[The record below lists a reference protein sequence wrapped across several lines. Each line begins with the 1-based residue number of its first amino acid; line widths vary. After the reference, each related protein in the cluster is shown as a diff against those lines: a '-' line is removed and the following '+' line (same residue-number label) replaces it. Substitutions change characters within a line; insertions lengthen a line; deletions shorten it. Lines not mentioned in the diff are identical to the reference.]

1 MRGAIAL
8 AGMVLAV
15 AAFSAA
21 AEDAGQI
28 KTTQGSAKI
37 VRDGQ
42 QIAAAPGVHVRQ
54 SDSIVTG
61 DDGTVG
67 LTLAD
72 NSLLSIGPNTV
83 MSLDQYAF
91 DTTTHAGKM
100 DASLKKGTLVVIS
113 GKLVKQTPGS
123 MRIHTPASIMG
134 VRGTKFI
141 VHVAEPRS

>member
-1 MRGAIAL
+1 MRVAMVF
-8 AGMVLAV
+8 AGVAMAV
-15 AAFSAA
+15 VAFGAA

-28 KTTQGSAKI
+28 KTAQGSAQI

-42 QIAAAPGVHVRQ
+42 HIAVAPGVHVRQ

-67 LTLAD
+67 ITLAD
-72 NSLLSIGPNTV
+72 NSLLSIGPDTV
-83 MSLDQYAF
+83 MSLDKYAF
-91 DTTTHAGKM
+91 DSTTYDGEM
-100 DASLKKGTLVVIS
+100 DASLKKGTLAVIS
-113 GKLVKQTPGS
+113 GKLVKHTPGA

-141 VHVAEPRS
+141 VHVSEPQS

>member
-8 AGMVLAV
+8 TGLALAV

-28 KTTQGSAKI
+28 KTAQGTVQI
-37 VRDGQ
+37 ERDGQ
-42 QIAAAPGVHVRQ
+42 RIAAVAGVHVLQ
-54 SDSIVTG
+54 SDSIITG
-61 DDGTVG
+61 EDGTVG
-67 LTLAD
+67 VTLAD
-72 NSLLSIGPNTV
+72 NSRLSIGPNTV
-83 MSLDQYAF
+83 MSLDKYAF
-91 DTTTHAGKM
+91 DTTTYKGQM
-100 DASLKKGTLVVIS
+100 DASVKKGTIVVIS

>member
-8 AGMVLAV
+8 AGLALAV
-15 AAFSAA
+15 IAFGAA
-21 AEDAGQI
+21 ADDAGQI
-28 KTTQGSAKI
+28 KSARGNAQI
-37 VRDGQ
+37 ERDGQ
-42 QIAAAPGVHVRQ
+42 RIAAVPGVHIRQ

-67 LTLAD
+67 VTLAD

-91 DTTTHAGKM
+91 DTTTHEGKM
-100 DASLKKGTLVVIS
+100 DASLKKGTLAVIS
-113 GKLVKQTPGS
+113 GKLVKQTPGA

-141 VHVAEPRS
+141 VHVSEPKG

>member
-8 AGMVLAV
+8 TGLALAV

-28 KTTQGSAKI
+28 KTAQGTVQI
-37 VRDGQ
+37 ERDGQ
-42 QIAAAPGVHVRQ
+42 RIAAVAGVHVLQ
-54 SDSIVTG
+54 SDSIITG
-61 DDGTVG
+61 EDGTVG
-67 LTLAD
+67 VTLAD
-72 NSLLSIGPNTV
+72 NSRLSIGPNTV
-83 MSLDQYAF
+83 MSLDKYAF
-91 DTTTHAGKM
+91 DTTTYKGQM
-100 DASLKKGTLVVIS
+100 DASLKKGTIVVIS

-141 VHVAEPRS
+141 VHVANPSS

>member
-8 AGMVLAV
+8 VGMALAV
-15 AAFSAA
+15 AAFGAA

-28 KTTQGSAKI
+28 KTTQGSAQI

-42 QIAAAPGVHVRQ
+42 HIAAAPGVHIRQ

-83 MSLDQYAF
+83 ISLDQYAF
-91 DTTTHAGKM
+91 DTTTHEGQM

-113 GKLVKQTPGS
+113 GKLVKQSPGA

-141 VHVAEPRS
+141 VHVSEPRS

>member
-28 KTTQGSAKI
+28 KTTQGSAQI

-113 GKLVKQTPGS
+113 GKLVKQSPGS

>member
-8 AGMVLAV
+8 TGLALAV
-15 AAFSAA
+15 AAFSVA

-28 KTTQGSAKI
+28 KTAQGTVQI
-37 VRDGQ
+37 ERDGQ
-42 QIAAAPGVHVRQ
+42 RIAAVAGVHVLQ
-54 SDSIVTG
+54 SDSIITG
-61 DDGTVG
+61 EDGTVG
-67 LTLAD
+67 VTLAD
-72 NSLLSIGPNTV
+72 NSRLSIGPNTV
-83 MSLDQYAF
+83 MSLDKYAF
-91 DTTTHAGKM
+91 DTTTYKGQM
-100 DASLKKGTLVVIS
+100 DASVKKGTIVVIS

>member
-8 AGMVLAV
+8 AGLALAV
-15 AAFSAA
+15 AAFGAA
-21 AEDAGQI
+21 AEEAGQI
-28 KTTQGSAKI
+28 KSAQGSAQI
-37 VRDGQ
+37 ERNGQ
-42 QIAAAPGVHVRQ
+42 RIAAVPGAQVLQ

-61 DDGTVG
+61 SDGTVG
-67 LTLAD
+67 VTLQD

-91 DTTTHAGKM
+91 DSTTHEGQM
-100 DASLKKGTLVVIS
+100 DASLKKGTLVVVS
-113 GKLVKQTPGS
+113 GKLVKQTPGA

-141 VHVAEPRS
+141 VHVADPGS

>member
-8 AGMVLAV
+8 VGMALAV
-15 AAFSAA
+15 AAFGAA

-28 KTTQGSAKI
+28 KTAQGSAHI

-42 QIAAAPGVHVRQ
+42 HIAVAPGVHVRQ

-113 GKLVKQTPGS
+113 GKLVKQSPGA

>member
-8 AGMVLAV
+8 AGLALAV
-15 AAFSAA
+15 VAFGAA

-28 KTTQGSAKI
+28 KTARGNAQI
-37 VRDGQ
+37 ERDGQ
-42 QIAAAPGVHVRQ
+42 RIAAVPGVHIRQ

-61 DDGTVG
+61 EDGTVG
-67 LTLAD
+67 VTLAD

-91 DTTTHAGKM
+91 DTTTHEGKM
-100 DASLKKGTLVVIS
+100 DASLKKGTLAVIS
-113 GKLVKQTPGS
+113 GKLVKQTPGA

-141 VHVAEPRS
+141 VHVSEPKG